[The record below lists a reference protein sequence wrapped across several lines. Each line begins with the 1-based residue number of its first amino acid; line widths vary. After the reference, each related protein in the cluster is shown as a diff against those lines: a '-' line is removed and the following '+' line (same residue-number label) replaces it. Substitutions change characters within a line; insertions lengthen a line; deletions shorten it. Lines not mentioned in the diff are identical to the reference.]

1 MNSSTRTI
9 LAYKIMPKSMLSR
22 AFGALTRVRMP
33 RGFLRRFIA
42 WYSAKFGV
50 NASEYVEP
58 AGGFRTINEFF
69 TRKLKDGAR
78 PVDPDIRSVVSPVD
92 ARVDQY
98 GHIDAERLI
107 QAKGIDYRLS
117 DLVPSE
123 MHRHFLDGE
132 FITLYLSPGDYH
144 RIHSP
149 VKGTIEGFYHVP
161 GKLFT
166 VKESMVQALPDLFS
180 INERLISY
188 VRAPGGMVAVCKVGA
203 TNVGRISLS
212 YDTVITN
219 KTFRS
224 RKERLYSDG
233 GKKEIDRGGELGTFN
248 LGSTVVLLFAK
259 GMIRFEPLA
268 LGSKVKMGQRIAAL
282 LR

>member
-1 MNSSTRTI
+1 
-9 LAYKIMPKSMLSR
+9 MLSR
-22 AFGALTRVRMP
+22 AFGALTRVPMP
-33 RGFLRRFIA
+33 RVFLRRFIA
-42 WYSAKFGV
+42 WYTAKFGV

-69 TRKLKDGAR
+69 TRKLKDGVR
-78 PVDPDIRSVVSPVD
+78 PVDGDPQSVVSPVD

-98 GHIDAERLI
+98 GRIDAEKLI

-117 DLVPSE
+117 ELVPSE

-149 VKGTIEGFYHVP
+149 VKGTIEGYFHVP

-166 VKESMVQALPDLFS
+166 VQEFMVQSLPDLFS

-188 VRAPGGMVAVCKVGA
+188 VRAPGGMAAVCKVGA

-219 KTFRS
+219 RTFRS
-224 RKERLYSDG
+224 RKERLYGDG
-233 GKKEIDRGGELGTFN
+233 EKKEIGRGGELGTFN
-248 LGSTVVLLFAK
+248 LGSTVVLLFEK
-259 GMIRFEPLA
+259 GMVRFDPLE
-268 LGSKVKMGQRIAAL
+268 LGSRVKLGQRIAAL